1 MIYHHNQ
8 YKYQKRT
15 LKMMN
20 LDQKIIDKIEA
31 DYLQNLPQDCAI
43 QHIPRQ
49 QPLHL
54 FSQNQLNDFESLF
67 NPELNFFI
75 NIECENIKT
84 QETFDVTEENLFKI
98 KQSPADFNIESLS
111 FDYTSA
117 LIFISFH
124 YQDEIQALLDKN
136 FAKPKINT
144 LYFSLAL
151 VASFTF
157 IYLFFSLPQDSGN
170 FLSFVI
176 FGIAFLCMAYLY
188 ESLKS
193 LLPKQQKKQ
202 KTKNT
207 FYIAQYLAT
216 HLHDFADTHFKL
228 DNLERPDE
236 LT

>member
-20 LDQKIIDKIEA
+20 LDQKIIDKIET
-31 DYLQNLPQDCAI
+31 DYLQNLPKDCAI

-49 QPLHL
+49 RPLHL
-54 FSQNQLNDFESLF
+54 FSQNQLNDFDSLF

-84 QETFDVTEENLFKI
+84 QETFEVTEENLFKI
-98 KQSPADFNIESLS
+98 KQSPSDFKIESLS
-111 FDYTSA
+111 FDYTAA

-136 FAKPKINT
+136 FSKPKIHT

-157 IYLFFSLPQDSGN
+157 IYLFFPYRKTAE
-170 FLSFVI
+170 I
-176 FGIAFLCMAYLY
+176 F
-188 ESLKS
+188 
-193 LLPKQQKKQ
+193 
-202 KTKNT
+202 
-207 FYIAQYLAT
+207 
-216 HLHDFADTHFKL
+216 
-228 DNLERPDE
+228 
-236 LT
+236 